1 MYFFADTQVKLNSA
15 YVQSMAGFAGLP
27 FSAFL
32 LILYTT

>member
-1 MYFFADTQVKLNSA
+1 MYYFADTQVKLNRA
-15 YVQSMAGFAGLP
+15 YVPSVAGFAGLP